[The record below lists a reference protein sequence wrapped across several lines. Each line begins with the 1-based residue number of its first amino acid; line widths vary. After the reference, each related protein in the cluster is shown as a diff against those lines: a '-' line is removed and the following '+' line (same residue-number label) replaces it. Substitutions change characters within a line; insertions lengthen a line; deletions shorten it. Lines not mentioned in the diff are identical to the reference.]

1 MKTIKYNNKT
11 IKLPFKDAD
20 YSDEPLEL
28 ETVTNP
34 FSGQSIAMPKFAVA
48 VYDVTTG
55 SNLIAERYDEIH
67 GMGTSPD
74 RVPVFKALCANDGIV
89 DGSSVSRHRSL
100 FTAEAI
106 RYLNF
111 FFRVD
116 LTIKWDGNF
125 FTIPVNCFLFWFFKL
140 FHIFLLSK
148 LILHGPGF
156 VVKLGAWSLRLG
168 ASTTG

>member
-20 YSDEPLEL
+20 YGTDPYEM

-55 SNLIAERYDEIH
+55 SNLIAERYDQTH

-74 RVPVFKALCANDGIV
+74 WKLVRKGLDWFRKY
-89 DGSSVSRHRSL
+89 
-100 FTAEAI
+100 FAEE
-106 RYLNF
+106 YM
-111 FFRVD
+111 V
-116 LTIKWDGNF
+116 
-125 FTIPVNCFLFWFFKL
+125 
-140 FHIFLLSK
+140 LLD
-148 LILHGPGF
+148 
-156 VVKLGAWSLRLG
+156 
-168 ASTTG
+168 